1 MKILFLHRAKSFG
14 GHSFEELF
22 STIKSSL
29 LSFNTIEV
37 TNFYDKTYTSF
48 WENLKAIKK
57 IKCDV
62 IHITGG
68 VGYYALFLPTAKTV
82 LTIHD
87 TNHYEFDLKGIK
99 KWLYGWIIYN
109 LPIKN
114 VNHVTTVSEHTKN
127 NLIRFFNINEHKIKV
142 IPNCYP
148 AEFKPVVKED
158 FSNPVRILQ
167 IGTKANKNI
176 PQLIKAIKQLNVEL
190 TIIGKL
196 NDELKNTLNQHKIN
210 FVNKTNLSRSE
221 IYQEYIHTD
230 IVAFVSLREGFG
242 LPIIEANAIGRS
254 VISSNLSSM
263 PEVAGNAAHLVNP
276 HNIEAIKNGFIKL
289 INENE
294 YRTQLIENGWKNA
307 QLYTPEIIAE
317 QYQLLYTEIIT
328 S

>member
-1 MKILFLHRAKSFG
+1 M
-14 GHSFEELF
+14 
-22 STIKSSL
+22 
-29 LSFNTIEV
+29 
-37 TNFYDKTYTSF
+37 
-48 WENLKAIKK
+48 
-57 IKCDV
+57 
-62 IHITGG
+62 
-68 VGYYALFLPTAKTV
+68 
-82 LTIHD
+82 
-87 TNHYEFDLKGIK
+87 
-99 KWLYGWIIYN
+99 
-109 LPIKN
+109 
-114 VNHVTTVSEHTKN
+114 
-127 NLIRFFNINEHKIKV
+127 
-142 IPNCYP
+142 
-148 AEFKPVVKED
+148 
-158 FSNPVRILQ
+158 
-167 IGTKANKNI
+167 
-176 PQLIKAIKQLNVEL
+176 EL

-196 NDELKNTLNQHKIN
+196 SNELKNTLTQHKIN

-230 IVAFVSLREGFG
+230 IVAFISLREGFG